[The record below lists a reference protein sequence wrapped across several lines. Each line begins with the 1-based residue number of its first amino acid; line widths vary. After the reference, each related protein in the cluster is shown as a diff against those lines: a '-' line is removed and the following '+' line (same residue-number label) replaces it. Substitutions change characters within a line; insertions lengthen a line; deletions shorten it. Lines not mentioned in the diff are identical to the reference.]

1 MPFCIW
7 ILKEP
12 QRLCWKTLCPLLY
25 TIAKGIYYFLQ
36 KYISQHIL
44 FLSFLHFSDD
54 INEPQSYVL
63 ARLCVYCIISALEA
77 RVQNST
83 FQKKRS
89 RSHDGDDHDLNN
101 AAKMRKIT
109 ADGSDNSCSN
119 DFLSENSLL
128 LSSTVSLHSNSLRET
143 PAQLKESLQSA
154 MQYIFKVFQQ
164 FVTTDELSPK
174 IYFVYQFITLL
185 VECGKERVRPVLK
198 LLPSSLINNLI
209 KVMLTDDINVGL
221 ITR

>member
-1 MPFCIW
+1 M
-7 ILKEP
+7 
-12 QRLCWKTLCPLLY
+12 
-25 TIAKGIYYFLQ
+25 
-36 KYISQHIL
+36 
-44 FLSFLHFSDD
+44 
-54 INEPQSYVL
+54 

-77 RVQNST
+77 RSQNSST
-83 FQKKRS
+83 HKKRT
-89 RSHDGDDHDLNN
+89 RSNDGDEHDLN

-128 LSSTVSLHSNSLRET
+128 LSSSVSLHSNSLRET

-198 LLPSSLINNLI
+198 LLPPNLINNLI
-209 KVMLTDDINVGL
+209 KVLLTDDINVGL
-221 ITR
+221 IARFVLFWFQSDVKMYCFFVCFILDFMICVLIQDVKQLYRIYVYGVILN